1 MNNAD
6 LARRWF
12 DEVWNQQ
19 RTDTVREL
27 IGSDS
32 VCDSEGGELRGPEAF
47 IEQVHTPMLAAFPD
61 LQMEVVGTTSE
72 GDEVVIRWRARAT
85 HLGEG
90 LGMPPTGKRVT
101 FRGMTWSQ
109 YRDGRMH
116 RGLDCWNVAALM
128 QALQQGESVATVM
141 VE

>member
-1 MNNAD
+1 MLNAN

-12 DEVWNQQ
+12 DEVWNQK
-19 RTDTVREL
+19 RTETVHEL
-27 IGSDS
+27 IGPDS
-32 VCDSEGGELRGPEAF
+32 VCDSEGGELRGPNAF

-61 LQMEVVGTTSE
+61 LVMEVIGTTSE

-90 LGMPPTGKRVT
+90 LGMPPTGKRVS
-101 FRGMTWSQ
+101 FRGMTWIQ
-109 YRDGRMH
+109 YRDGKMH

-128 QALQQGESVATVM
+128 QALQQAQSVATVQ